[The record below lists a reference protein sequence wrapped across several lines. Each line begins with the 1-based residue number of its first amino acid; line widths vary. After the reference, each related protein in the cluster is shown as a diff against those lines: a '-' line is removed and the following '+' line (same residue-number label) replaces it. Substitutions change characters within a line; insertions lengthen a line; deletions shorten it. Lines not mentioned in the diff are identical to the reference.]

1 MKILLVNP
9 FDKLPGETFR
19 DQRYT
24 ILYRLLKAGHQV
36 RWISSD
42 YHHWSHSR
50 RNSNL
55 LPPDDRQNIIL
66 IPVPHYRRNL
76 GLKRPAS
83 HLVFSLRALNW
94 LKSSG
99 FEPELIVCVAP
110 VEAMYLFA
118 RYGRKNGIPVVL
130 DVLDLWPDLFVK
142 AFPKTFRGMGRAFLA
157 PYYLMSCRALAISDR
172 ITSVSRSYTEWAM
185 ARGGRDDRQSATYYY
200 LGGVRPKGEYNF
212 GKSREILTCLFAGQ
226 LGFNY
231 DLETVIGAARR
242 LRDRRV
248 EFLIAGEGYKSGKLK
263 KMATGLGNVKFLGW
277 LGFEDLQ
284 DLARS
289 CHLGLNA
296 YTREATQSVPTK
308 LFDYMS
314 MGLLVVNSLE
324 GEAAEILENRGIGE
338 SYAAGDPDSLAAVIS
353 QLSCDMPR
361 VVERGALAR
370 AALERE
376 FLAEDICRRMIEWLA
391 DVRKTGA
398 P

>member
-9 FDKLPGETFR
+9 FDKLPGESFR

-42 YHHWSHSR
+42 YHHWSHSGR
-50 RNSNL
+50 DGNT
-55 LPPDDRQNIIL
+55 LPPNDRQNITL
-66 IPVPHYRRNL
+66 IPVPRYRRNL
-76 GLKRPAS
+76 GLQRPAS
-83 HLVFSLRALNW
+83 HLLFSLRALSW

-99 FEPELIVCVAP
+99 FNPDLIVCVAP

-118 RYGRKNGIPVVL
+118 RYGRKTGIPVVL

-142 AFPKTFRGMGRAFLA
+142 AFPKAFRGVGRALLA
-157 PYYLMSCRALAISDR
+157 PYYWMSRRALAMADLV
-172 ITSVSRSYTEWAM
+172 TSVSRSYTEWAM
-185 ARGGRDDRQSATYYY
+185 ARGGRKDHQNATYYY
-200 LGGVRPKGEYNF
+200 LGGVGPKGEYNY
-212 GKSREILTCLFAGQ
+212 GKSREVLTCLFAGQ

-248 EFLIAGEGYKSGKLK
+248 EFLIAGEGYKLGQLR

-277 LGFEDLQ
+277 LGFEALQ
-284 DLARS
+284 DLARG

-314 MGLLVVNSLE
+314 MGLMVVNSLK
-324 GEAAEILENRGIGE
+324 GEAAEMIEGRSIGE

-353 QLSCDMPR
+353 RLSLDMPR

-370 AALERE
+370 TALERE
-376 FLAEDICRRMIEWLA
+376 FLAEDICRRMIEWLT
-391 DVRKTGA
+391 DVRKAGA
-398 P
+398 S

>member
-9 FDKLPGETFR
+9 FDKLPGESFR

-83 HLVFSLRALNW
+83 HLLFSLRALNW
-94 LKSSG
+94 LKNSG

-118 RYGRKNGIPVVL
+118 GYGRKNGIPVVL
-130 DVLDLWPDLFVK
+130 DVLDLWPDLFAK
-142 AFPKTFRGMGRAFLA
+142 AFPKAFRGMGRVLLA
-157 PYYLMSCRALAISDR
+157 PYYWMSRRSFSMAGLV
-172 ITSVSRSYTEWAM
+172 TSVSRSYAEWAM
-185 ARGGRDDRQSATYYY
+185 ARGGRNDRQNFTYYY
-200 LGGVRPKGEYNF
+200 LGGVEPKGDYNY
-212 GKSREILTCLFAGQ
+212 GKSREVLTCLFAGQ

-248 EFLIAGEGYKSGKLK
+248 EFLIAGEGYKMAQLK
-263 KMATGLGNVKFLGW
+263 KMAIGLDNVKFLGW
-277 LGFEDLQ
+277 LGFESLQ
-284 DLARS
+284 DLARN

-308 LFDYMS
+308 LFGYMS

-324 GEAAEILENRGIGE
+324 GEAAEMLESRGIGE
-338 SYAAGDPDSLAAVIS
+338 NYAAGDPDSLAEVIS
-353 QLSCDMPR
+353 RLYCDMPR

-370 AALERE
+370 VALERE
-376 FLAEDICRRMIEWLA
+376 FLAEKICLNMIEWL
-391 DVRKTGA
+391 TGICTA
-398 P
+398 GVA